1 MINEWTATEI
11 RVGQFRLQRRNRS
24 LSIEENRVPP
34 RVSTSSSRCF
44 EPFRDGWKG
53 QKENEKEPRQTRPT
67 SLLSF
72 GENWKWRET
81 KLDTSCLLTMEK
93 KTKELSKS
101 KCTTQLIYNIQKHGY
116 NVSIEIGMSFC
127 SIINMRL
134 SYRIISHGKTSKLQ
148 WNNWWICRS
157 NVSRAYLSVNFAYP
171 TVTSES
177 QLHAGG
183 SKA

>member
-1 MINEWTATEI
+1 MQSSPGEREIRRDETKTLARCRLRGCKENHSVTYTSIGGEETLIWLMINEWTATEI

-53 QKENEKEPRQTRPT
+53 RKENEKDPRQTRPT

-93 KTKELSKS
+93 KTKRN
-101 KCTTQLIYNIQKHGY
+101 CQKV
-116 NVSIEIGMSFC
+116 NV
-127 SIINMRL
+127 
-134 SYRIISHGKTSKLQ
+134 
-148 WNNWWICRS
+148 
-157 NVSRAYLSVNFAYP
+157 
-171 TVTSES
+171 
-177 QLHAGG
+177 LHN
-183 SKA
+183 